1 MKFKVRLLAIF
12 LIGLFSIQP
21 TISLS
26 DDSLETVQLTLV
38 ITAADEINLTA
49 VKQVEK
55 GINSFEAISELVAM
69 KAKETDMGTYEEL
82 TISPKMI
89 TEFVSFAQK
98 TKLIDEPKNIKANY
112 WDEKKQR
119 IILFVKNL
127 FAILFFLKSSFW
139 RLYFILFNIKFTQS

>member
-1 MKFKVRLLAIF
+1 MKFKVRILTIF

-55 GINSFEAISELVAM
+55 GINSFEAIGQLVAM
-69 KAKETDMGTYEEL
+69 KAKETDWGPQIMSLGGVKAIGNTYWAL
-82 TISPKMI
+82 YVNGSMSMVGAKD
-89 TEFVSFAQK
+89 V
-98 TKLIDEPKNIKANY
+98 
-112 WDEKKQR
+112 
-119 IILFVKNL
+119 ILLADTFIRLNL
-127 FAILFFLKSSFW
+127 EAF
-139 RLYFILFNIKFTQS
+139 

>member
-1 MKFKVRLLAIF
+1 MKFKVRILAIL

-55 GINSFEAISELVAM
+55 GINSFKAIAQLVAM
-69 KAKETDMGTYEEL
+69 EAKETDWGPQIMSLGGVEAIGNTYWAL
-82 TISPKMI
+82 YVNGSMSIVGAKD
-89 TEFVSFAQK
+89 V
-98 TKLIDEPKNIKANY
+98 
-112 WDEKKQR
+112 
-119 IILFVKNL
+119 ILLADTFIRLNL
-127 FAILFFLKSSFW
+127 ETF
-139 RLYFILFNIKFTQS
+139 

>member
-1 MKFKVRLLAIF
+1 MKFKVRILAIL

-55 GINSFEAISELVAM
+55 GINSFKAIAQLVAM
-69 KAKETDMGTYEEL
+69 KAKETDWGPQIMSLGGVEAIGNTYWAL
-82 TISPKMI
+82 YVNGSMSMVGAKD
-89 TEFVSFAQK
+89 V
-98 TKLIDEPKNIKANY
+98 
-112 WDEKKQR
+112 
-119 IILFVKNL
+119 ILLADTYIRLNL
-127 FAILFFLKSSFW
+127 EAF
-139 RLYFILFNIKFTQS
+139 